1 VQQDPLLL
9 TGNELTVEATVQV
22 ARRGRPVRL
31 APGTRDRMLQGRRV
45 VEAHLAAGKPVY
57 GLTTGLG
64 ARVTHRLSEADL
76 ADFSV
81 LTLRGRSHAVGA
93 PLPPDAVRAVM
104 LLRLNGLLQGAAGA
118 APAVA
123 EAMEAALNAD
133 LLPVIPSIGSI
144 GAGDLCVLAHLGLAL
159 IGEGEMTYRGER
171 MPAAA
176 ALAKAGQA
184 PLTLGPKDGLA
195 ICNASTYSAGLAA
208 LVLSDAGDLLE
219 IANVAAALTM
229 EGFRANLSPLDP
241 RAAAARPAPGQI
253 EVAARMRDLLVGSAL
268 FEPGVARRLQD
279 PISLRCVAQI
289 HGCLAAAIDFTAPA
303 LMAEINGACDN
314 PLVLIEDE
322 EIISTG
328 NFHTAGLTLGL
339 EALGQALSHVAG
351 AAMSRAARLLLPRLS
366 DLPANLT
373 RYDSTRSGFTPLMKI
388 GESLMQEIR
397 HAALPAP
404 RELRWASDW
413 VEDDHANTPLAA
425 RKAGRIVTDMRLLL
439 ALELLVGAQ
448 AVELAEVAQMGAG
461 PAAAH
466 ACLREVVP
474 PLADD
479 RPLGRDLERIAD
491 ELLTDGQLLA
501 AVRAA
506 TMG

>member
-1 VQQDPLLL
+1 
-9 TGNELTVEATVQV
+9 
-22 ARRGRPVRL
+22 
-31 APGTRDRMLQGRRV
+31 
-45 VEAHLAAGKPVY
+45 
-57 GLTTGLG
+57 
-64 ARVTHRLSEADL
+64 
-76 ADFSV
+76 
-81 LTLRGRSHAVGA
+81 
-93 PLPPDAVRAVM
+93 
-104 LLRLNGLLQGAAGA
+104 
-118 APAVA
+118 
-123 EAMEAALNAD
+123 
-133 LLPVIPSIGSI
+133 
-144 GAGDLCVLAHLGLAL
+144 
-159 IGEGEMTYRGER
+159 
-171 MPAAA
+171 
-176 ALAKAGQA
+176 
-184 PLTLGPKDGLA
+184 
-195 ICNASTYSAGLAA
+195 
-208 LVLSDAGDLLE
+208 
-219 IANVAAALTM
+219 
-229 EGFRANLSPLDP
+229 
-241 RAAAARPAPGQI
+241 
-253 EVAARMRDLLVGSAL
+253 RMRALLVGSAL